1 MAYTTIDDPTA
12 YFQTKLYTGNSAADD
27 ANLTTSQA
35 LTFDGNSDMQPDL
48 LWFKR
53 RDGADHN
60 LLFDV
65 IRGRTKG
72 IYSNLAQA
80 EDTLANSITSF
91 DSDGFTLG
99 NDTGTGGTINKTDE
113 TYVAWGWKA
122 GTAFSNDASGT
133 SIGSIDSAGSVNN
146 DAGFSICTYTGTG
159 SAGTMKH
166 GLNTV
171 PKMIIL
177 KGRSEAKAWTVYH
190 NALGAG
196 KSMALAT
203 NAAAV
208 TNSTY
213 WGGTEPTS
221 SVFSTGSSTNV
232 SGNNITIVAYCF
244 AEKKGYS
251 KFGSYTG
258 NGNADGSFVYLG
270 FKPAWVMVK
279 RSSGTGHWMI
289 LDNKRSASGGFNVLG
304 ERIKANATDAGA
316 TDVYMD
322 FLASGFKF
330 RTTTAT
336 SWNDS
341 GSTYIYMAFAENPL
355 VTSTGIPATAR

>member
-1 MAYTTIDDPTA
+1 MAYTDIDDPSA
-12 YFQTKLYTGNSAADD
+12 YFQTILYEGGTANAKTFSGNSDLAPNWFWGKKREVAQSHYFVDSVRGIVNSLQSNSAAAGYTDSEADD
-27 ANLTTSQA
+27 IA
-35 LTFDGNSDMQPDL
+35 
-48 LWFKR
+48 
-53 RDGADHN
+53 
-60 LLFDV
+60 
-65 IRGRTKG
+65 
-72 IYSNLAQA
+72 
-80 EDTLANSITSF
+80 SF
-91 DSDGFTLG
+91 DSNGFTF
-99 NDTGTGGTINKTDE
+99 NDTGDQFNGTSTDAS
-113 TYVAWGWKA
+113 YVAWCWKA
-122 GTAFSNDASGT
+122 GTAFSNDASST
-133 SIGSIDSAGSVNN
+133 SIGSIDSAGIFNN

-159 SAGTMKH
+159 SAGTIKH

-279 RSSGTGHWMI
+279 ISSGTGHWMI

-341 GSTYIYMAFAENPL
+341 GSTYIFMAFAEEPF